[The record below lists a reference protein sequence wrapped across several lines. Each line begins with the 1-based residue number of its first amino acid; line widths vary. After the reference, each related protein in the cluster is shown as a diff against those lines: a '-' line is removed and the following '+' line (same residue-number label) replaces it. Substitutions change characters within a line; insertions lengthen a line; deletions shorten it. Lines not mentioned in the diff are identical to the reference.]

1 MKQPKNDSR
10 YEWTQH
16 AWMKMQ
22 YYGISEGRV
31 KRIVR
36 FPARIEEGI
45 ADDTV
50 AVMQPADSKSHQEL
64 WVMYT
69 LTNSKMPAAYTKQ
82 QSASSRTIS
91 KNKERIEQNLEQIL
105 GNRAKKIRI
114 ITVWRYPGKS
124 PVRDPIPEDVLL
136 EIKNLL

>member
-1 MKQPKNDSR
+1 MKPPKNDLR

-22 YYGISEGRV
+22 YYGMSEGRI
-31 KRIVR
+31 KRIIR

-50 AVMQPADSKSHQEL
+50 AVMQPADSKNYQEL

-69 LTNSKMPAAYTKQ
+69 LVEGDRRA
-82 QSASSRTIS
+82 IS
-91 KNKERIEQNLEQIL
+91 KNKEKIERNLHEIL
-105 GNRAKKIRI
+105 GKSGKKFRI
-114 ITVWRYPGKS
+114 ITAWRYPGKS
-124 PVRDPIPEDVLL
+124 PERNPIPD
-136 EIKNLL
+136 EILMEVKSIL

>member
-22 YYGISEGRV
+22 YYGMSEGRI

-50 AVMQPADSKSHQEL
+50 AVMQPADSKNYQEL

-69 LTNSKMPAAYTKQ
+69 LTNNRKPATDNTQ
-82 QSASSRTIS
+82 QKKGALD
-91 KNKERIEQNLEQIL
+91 NVAQFL
-105 GNRAKKIRI
+105 GNSGKKIRV
-114 ITVWRYPGKS
+114 ITAWRYPGKS
-124 PVRDPIPEDVLL
+124 PARDPIPQEVLS

>member
-22 YYGISEGRV
+22 YYGMSEGRI

-50 AVMQPADSKSHQEL
+50 AVMQPADSKNYQEL
-64 WVMYT
+64 WVMYS
-69 LTNSKMPAAYTKQ
+69 LVKGNQRGISKPQ
-82 QSASSRTIS
+82 FSIS
-91 KNKERIEQNLEQIL
+91 KNKEKMEQN
-105 GNRAKKIRI
+105 
-114 ITVWRYPGKS
+114 
-124 PVRDPIPEDVLL
+124 
-136 EIKNLL
+136 

>member
-22 YYGISEGRV
+22 YYGMSEGRI

-50 AVMQPADSKSHQEL
+50 AVMQPADSKNYQEL

-69 LTNSKMPAAYTKQ
+69 LVESNRRGTPKSQ
-82 QSASSRTIS
+82 FSIS
-91 KNKERIEQNLEQIL
+91 KNKEKIEQNLHEVL
-105 GNRAKKIRI
+105 GKSGKKFRI
-114 ITVWRYPGKS
+114 ITAWRYPGKS
-124 PVRDPIPEDVLL
+124 PERNPIPD
-136 EIKNLL
+136 EILMEVKSIL